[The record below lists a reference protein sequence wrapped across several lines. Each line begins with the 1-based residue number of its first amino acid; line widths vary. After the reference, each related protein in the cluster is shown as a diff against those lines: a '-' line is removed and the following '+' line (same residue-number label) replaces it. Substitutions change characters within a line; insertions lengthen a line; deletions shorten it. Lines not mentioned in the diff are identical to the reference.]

1 MAQRVR
7 CDITQFAGVDY
18 GSQKNGGLRA
28 AIFVKEQQPRSSLA
42 LRREAVSGM
51 ALVHQAG
58 NDSIGG
64 NATGGHVLAV
74 RANDVFKHAV
84 LVEEAIAIDGV
95 VIADDDAII
104 VNTHE
109 VGPCPHIITII
120 QGCKATITI
129 DETVLGPGGIV
140 GQAIGADD
148 HAIVIEGT
156 RQSTRRA
163 REIRYAQEC
172 AVTAMLEVVVYSIG
186 IEIVA
191 ENSVEVVDVERPC
204 AVARGLGMY
213 DQGCC

>member
-74 RANDVFKHAV
+74 RADDVFENAV
-84 LVEEAIAIDGV
+84 PVEKSIAVDGV
-95 VIADDDAII
+95 AVADDDPVF
-104 VNTHE
+104 VNTTK

-120 QGCKATITI
+120 
-129 DETVLGPGGIV
+129 
-140 GQAIGADD
+140 
-148 HAIVIEGT
+148 
-156 RQSTRRA
+156 
-163 REIRYAQEC
+163 
-172 AVTAMLEVVVYSIG
+172 
-186 IEIVA
+186 
-191 ENSVEVVDVERPC
+191 
-204 AVARGLGMY
+204 
-213 DQGCC
+213 